1 MSILPLVIIV
11 GTVIVLGFIG
21 KTVFTIAVD
30 YGKRK
35 GKGKS

>member
-11 GTVIVLGFIG
+11 GTLLAMGFTVTILG
-21 KTVFTIAVD
+21 KVAAD

-35 GKGKS
+35 GE